1 MAGRLLK
8 VSSVA
13 TALVATS
20 GAFLYTKQLD
30 PNDLSLVRFGRAA
43 AATAV
48 ISYDYL
54 TAFRGVEPGT
64 EEYSALTSKSHPV
77 ALSLIPFLYFS
88 SRSSESHPV
97 PLSLIPF
104 LCLSSRCSESHPV
117 PLSVIPFL

>member
-13 TALVATS
+13 TALVASS
-20 GAFLYTKQLD
+20 GVYLYTKQLD

-43 AATAV
+43 AATAA

-54 TAFRGVEPGT
+54 TAFRDVEPGT
-64 EEYSALTSKSHPV
+64 EEYSALTSKV
-77 ALSLIPFLYFS
+77 M
-88 SRSSESHPV
+88 
-97 PLSLIPF
+97 PLT
-104 LCLSSRCSESHPV
+104 SHPV

>member
-20 GAFLYTKQLD
+20 GVYLYTKQLD

-54 TAFRGVEPGT
+54 TAFRNVEPGT
-64 EEYSALTSKSHPV
+64 DEYSALKSKVMRGRH
-77 ALSLIPFLYFS
+77 ACCLSLAPRAPS
-88 SRSSESHPV
+88 PWS
-97 PLSLIPF
+97 
-104 LCLSSRCSESHPV
+104 
-117 PLSVIPFL
+117 